1 MWQQRSNV
9 RQAWLGDRG
18 VGYAKHLLAVVGAVA
33 FLARLPAQFPSRIR
47 HFRLWAWEARQVH

>member
-18 VGYAKHLLAVVGAVA
+18 VGYAKRLLAVVGAVA
-33 FLARLPAQFPSRIR
+33 FLARLPAQLNLGCYR
-47 HFRLWAWEARQVH
+47 HYLRAWEARQVH